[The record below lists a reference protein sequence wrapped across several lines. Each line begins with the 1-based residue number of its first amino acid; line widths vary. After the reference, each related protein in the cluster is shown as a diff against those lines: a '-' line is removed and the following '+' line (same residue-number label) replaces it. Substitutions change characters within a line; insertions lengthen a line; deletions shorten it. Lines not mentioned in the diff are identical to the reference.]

1 MCGRFTQRLSWAEL
15 HELMD
20 LIGAPLNL
28 QPRYNIA
35 PGQDVAIVRAA
46 DPGSQSGAAAGG
58 GRRLSMLRWG
68 LIPAWA
74 KYQSIGNR
82 LINAQS
88 ETVAEKPAFR
98 AAYRR
103 RRCLVPADGFYE
115 WQRSPPRTAIR
126 GAGTRQPWLFGL
138 RDGSTFAFAGLW
150 ERWTAP
156 EGPAPAGSLFGP
168 ELGGPVETF
177 TILTTAAN
185 ATVAAVHG
193 RMPVILPP
201 DAYGPWLAGEDIP
214 LGPCPVDEMYAY
226 PVSTLVNRPANDEPR
241 CVELVSLC

>member
-28 QPRYNIA
+28 QPRYNVA
-35 PGQDVAIVRAA
+35 PGQEVAIVRAA
-46 DPGSQSGAAAGG
+46 DA

-68 LIPAWA
+68 LVPAWA
-74 KYQSIGNR
+74 RDRSIGNR
-82 LINAQS
+82 LINARS

-98 AAYRR
+98 TAYRR

-115 WQRSPPRTAIR
+115 WQRR
-126 GAGTRQPWLFGL
+126 GGTRQPWLFGL
-138 RDGSTFAFAGLW
+138 RDGSPFAFAGLW

-156 EGPAPAGSLFGP
+156 EGPAPTGSLFGP
-168 ELGGPVETF
+168 EPGDPVETF
-177 TILTTAAN
+177 TILTATATE
-185 ATVAAVHG
+185 TVAAIHD
-193 RMPVILPP
+193 RMPLILPP

-214 LGPCPVDEMYAY
+214 LAPYPADDMHAY
-226 PVSTLVNRPANDEPR
+226 PVSTLVNRPANDDPR
-241 CVELVSLC
+241 CIEPVSLC